1 MGQHG
6 TLFGVIL
13 GAVIVGATLTIKDA
27 LDDPETAANVRR
39 KVAEGC
45 QTVKTKICEGGAALR
60 EKMEEGGSTLR
71 GKVEAGSHIVR
82 EKAEEAGKTIL
93 DAVENTGAVKQVKK
107 KVENIRRAA
116 EPAAS
121 YLREDGEQ
129 ERADSETPDV
139 PTANN

>member
-60 EKMEEGGSTLR
+60 EKMEEGGTCYRRCRHPLYFRRPNPPPKRQESHPRRKT
-71 GKVEAGSHIVR
+71 GSP
-82 EKAEEAGKTIL
+82 G
-93 DAVENTGAVKQVKK
+93 
-107 KVENIRRAA
+107 
-116 EPAAS
+116 
-121 YLREDGEQ
+121 
-129 ERADSETPDV
+129 SEGFRN
-139 PTANN
+139 A